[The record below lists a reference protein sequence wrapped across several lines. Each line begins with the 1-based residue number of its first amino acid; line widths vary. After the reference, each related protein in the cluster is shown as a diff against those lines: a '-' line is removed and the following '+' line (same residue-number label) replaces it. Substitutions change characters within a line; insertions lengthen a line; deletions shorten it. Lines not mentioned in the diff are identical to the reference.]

1 MALNSIPRLDKSAYL
16 ILPVMALAFY
26 VTFIPHQSYP
36 YPVHID
42 DWIHLANAEA
52 IIKAGSITYIEPFYG
67 KFAITLGSNLEFGF
81 QLFWG
86 IFHQI
91 SGISWLT
98 IFRFF
103 PGIISTIA
111 VLSVYVMGR
120 RQGFGWEAA
129 FFVALIPTTVG
140 ILGPAFLVPV
150 AMGLLFVPLS
160 LFIAFHF
167 KSVWGYIV
175 LFLFICFLL
184 TIHAPSAICLVII
197 LVPYI
202 LLNLKGDFR
211 HSLGIGLALVIPFL
225 APFPWILKMLLPT
238 VKGLFTP
245 QSLSPYIDF
254 PRVIMTYGYLP
265 IGICMLGTLVLAIK
279 GGRRNYGLALGLVAL
294 LAMQVIYFT
303 FHYGVAIMYER
314 GLMFMM
320 LMVGIVAGVGLMA
333 IRELNLPE
341 VLASKLKLA
350 GFSFKRYLGWALCL
364 VVVGVTLYIAIPA
377 RQHIPYYHMINEQEY
392 QEFTWIKEN
401 VGGEY
406 DKAVL
411 DPWKAT
417 PFAAITGKT
426 VYTKILAFPTA
437 TDEEAKKF
445 LSEGCSDTAFLRN
458 NGISLVYTEGECKNP
473 DLTQVRDKVYV
484 LEK

>member
-1 MALNSIPRLDKSAYL
+1 MVLDSAPRLDKSAYL

-26 VTFIPHQSYP
+26 IAFIPHQSYA

-42 DWIHLANAEA
+42 DWVHWANAEA
-52 IIKAGSITYIEPFYG
+52 IIRAGSTTYTEPFYG
-67 KFAITLGSNLEFGF
+67 KSVVTIGANLEFGF

-86 IFHQI
+86 VFHQI

-103 PGIISTIA
+103 PGIISALAI
-111 VLSVYVMGR
+111 LSVYVMGR
-120 RQGFGWEAA
+120 RQGFGWESA

-160 LFIAFHF
+160 LFVAFNF
-167 KSVWGYIV
+167 KSAWGYVVI
-175 LFLFICFLL
+175 FLFTCFLL
-184 TIHAPSAICLVII
+184 VIHAPSALCLVII
-197 LVPYI
+197 LFPYI
-202 LLNLKGDFR
+202 LLNLKGNLR
-211 HSLGIGLALVIPFL
+211 HSLGILLALLIPFL
-225 APFPWILKMLLPT
+225 APFSWILKMLLPT
-238 VKGLFTP
+238 FKGLFAP

-254 PRVIMTYGYLP
+254 PRIIMTYGYLA
-265 IGICMLGTLVLAIK
+265 IGLCILGTLVLAVK

-320 LMVGIVAGVGLMA
+320 LMVGIVAGAGLMA
-333 IRELNLPE
+333 IRELSLPE
-341 VLASKLKLA
+341 AIASRLKLS
-350 GFSFKRYLGWALCL
+350 GSRVKHYLGWAFCL
-364 VVVGVTLYIAIPA
+364 ALVGVTLYIAIPA
-377 RQHIPYYHMINEQEY
+377 RQHIPYYHMMNEQEY
-392 QEFTWIKEN
+392 AEYTWIKEN
-401 VGGEY
+401 VGEEY

-417 PFAAITGKT
+417 PFAVITGKK
-426 VYTKILAFPTA
+426 VYTRIHAYPMA

-445 LSEGCSDTAFLRN
+445 LSEGCSDTAFLRD
-458 NGISLVYTEGECKNP
+458 NGISLIYTEGECKNP
-473 DLTQVRDKVYV
+473 DLVKVKDKVYV